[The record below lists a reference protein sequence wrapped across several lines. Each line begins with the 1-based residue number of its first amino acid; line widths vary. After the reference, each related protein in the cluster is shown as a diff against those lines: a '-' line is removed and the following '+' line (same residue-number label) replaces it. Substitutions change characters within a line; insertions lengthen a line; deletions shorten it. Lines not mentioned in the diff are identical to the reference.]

1 MFWID
6 FTANKLLK
14 ENIGT
19 KLTEGEINYLV
30 RLLKHL
36 YIMYSAPFFVNLGF
50 IIMTNCN
57 FDFQDWFIQE
67 NWIHDHVV
75 CSLYHCNYHNVSV
88 M

>member
-19 KLTEGEINYLV
+19 KLTEGEIYYLDLV

-36 YIMYSAPFFVNLGF
+36 YIMYSAPFFGF
-50 IIMTNCN
+50 YN
-57 FDFQDWFIQE
+57 
-67 NWIHDHVV
+67 HD
-75 CSLYHCNYHNVSV
+75 
-88 M
+88 

>member
-19 KLTEGEINYLV
+19 KLTEGEIYYLV

-57 FDFQDWFIQE
+57 FEIGSSRKIGSMTMLSAHFI
-67 NWIHDHVV
+67 IVTII
-75 CSLYHCNYHNVSV
+75 